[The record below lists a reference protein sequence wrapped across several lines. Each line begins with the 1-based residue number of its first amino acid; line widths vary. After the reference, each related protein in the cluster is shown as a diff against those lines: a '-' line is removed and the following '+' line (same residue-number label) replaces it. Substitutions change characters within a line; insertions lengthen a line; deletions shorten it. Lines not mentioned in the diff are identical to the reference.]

1 MRMFTLLCEMDDTIQ
16 PERAGLALDVLAG
29 RPLAKRK
36 PDGRGGNGIVVTVEG
51 GLVQGVSSDDPRLLG
66 RQVTV
71 IDYDFEGADPHE
83 VEKVPQGDG
92 DAEDATI
99 SSHEVGVLCAPVA
112 EFLKAR
118 K

>member
-36 PDGRGGNGIVVTVEG
+36 PDGQGGNGIVVTVEG
-51 GLVQGVSSDDPRLLG
+51 GLVQGVSTDDPRLVG
-66 RQVTV
+66 RRVTV
-71 IDYDFEGADPHE
+71 IDYDFECADPDE
-83 VEKVPQGDG
+83 VEQVPQAAGATG
-92 DAEDATI
+92 GATI
-99 SSHEVGVLCAPVA
+99 SLHAVGVLAKPVA